1 MQIVCYGEF
10 IRRIRMFHG
19 LSQKE
24 LAMRCRLK
32 PQYLSAIER
41 GKKQVSSSM
50 LERIAAGLGLSPDQ
64 LLSQGHSLSI
74 TLTP

>member
-10 IRRIRMFHG
+10 IRRVRMFHG

-32 PQYLSAIER
+32 PQYLSAIEC
-41 GKKQVSSSM
+41 GKKQVSVSM
-50 LERIAAGLGLSPDQ
+50 IERIAAGLDLSPDQ
-64 LLSQGHSLSI
+64 LLLQGQSLNI
-74 TLTP
+74 VLA